1 MSTSMPLRT
10 TLIGVVLA
18 ATALVPLQGTALAA
32 QNDLARSAVVPAAS
46 VAGIEDATARTLAA
60 SLADPAWNSQV
71 RSAALAADSVDLRAL
86 TSRSTTAR
94 GRSLAASIAS
104 ADRGVATA
112 KGLGGD
118 IGSLL
123 RVGLAHPSMEARLA
137 GGETPLVA
145 AAPSDDTATFIAYD
159 SEGTARELAVDTIP
173 EQPVYLVDI
182 DGAKAVTA
190 GLEVLREALAAKGLD
205 VPAPAAEVNTL
216 ASTAVAGID
225 TTLINS
231 VRISDVQEP
240 WIKGDAEIFSLV
252 TGFGHDGKARV
263 DIVEMPYL
271 NEGGTTYYPR
281 QVLVNWSNY
290 KYNLAD
296 AVMMED
302 DGDTNYE
309 ALARSLVAILLTI
322 TDQGVY
328 VPLVDALLDAIPTS
342 WWVDDPDYVDSWY
355 TLAKTSS
362 GTRNGA
368 AANGWIN
375 VSPYY
380 VSGL

>member
-1 MSTSMPLRT
+1 MPLRT

-32 QNDLARSAVVPAAS
+32 QNDSARSAVVPAAS